1 MSQPAS
7 ICLVEDDPFMGES
20 LCDRLQLEGFAVDW
34 HTSATQALEALR
46 QHQYALIISDIR
58 LGAESGEQLFY
69 TVKAE
74 NRVLPPFLFITA
86 FGSIDTAVTL
96 LKLGAVDYITKPFDI
111 DELILKIKSLTH
123 ASARPLPN
131 DHVPELGLS
140 SQMRQIEETLPL
152 LASRNASV
160 LITGESGVGKEHVAR
175 LLHRL
180 GGPADRRP
188 FIAVN
193 CAALSISLLEAEIF
207 GYEKGAFTGALR
219 TKPGVFEQADGGTLL
234 LDEIGDMPL
243 EMQSKLLRVV
253 QERRVVR
260 VGGERE
266 LEVKVRLVCATN
278 LDLKARVGEG
288 AFREDL
294 YYRINVIHLHIPP
307 LRERRDDIPWFAQ
320 RFLDNY
326 LRDHSDES
334 TRRLDHSA
342 IQALLDHAWP
352 GNVRE
357 LKNCIERA
365 CILSQ
370 QESLTGASLLQFDED
385 ASPIDSQL
393 TEKLSERMR
402 IAEREFILGAL
413 VNHEWHI
420 IETADALGISR
431 KNLWEKMKK
440 LDLQPPQSG

>member
-1 MSQPAS
+1 MRSPAT

-34 HTSATQALEALR
+34 YTSAAKALEALR
-46 QHQYALIISDIR
+46 QRHYALVISDIR
-58 LGAESGEQLFY
+58 LGNESGEQLFY

-123 ASARPLPN
+123 ISTEPLPKG
-131 DHVPELGLS
+131 HVPELGLS

-152 LASRNASV
+152 LATRNTSV
-160 LITGESGVGKEHVAR
+160 LITGESGVGKEHVAH
-175 LLHRL
+175 LLHWL
-180 GGPADRRP
+180 GTPQERP

-193 CAALSISLLEAEIF
+193 CAALTSSLLEAEIF

-219 TKPGVFEQADGGTLL
+219 TKPGVFEQADGGTLF

-243 EMQSKLLRVV
+243 DMQSKLLRVI
-253 QERRVVR
+253 QDRRVVR

-266 LEVKVRLVCATN
+266 FEVKVRLVCATN
-278 LDLKARVGEG
+278 QDLKAKVGEG
-288 AFREDL
+288 SFREDL

-307 LRERRDDIPWFAQ
+307 LRERSDDIPWFAL
-320 RFLDNY
+320 RFLDDY
-326 LRDHSDES
+326 KREHPDES

-342 IQALLDHAWP
+342 IQGLLDHTWP

-365 CILSQ
+365 CILNR
-370 QESLTGASLLQFDED
+370 QEALTAASLLQPDD
-385 ASPIDSQL
+385 DTSVIDVPL

-402 IAEREFILGAL
+402 AAEREFILGAL
-413 VNHEWHI
+413 VNHDWHI
-420 IETADALGISR
+420 IETAEALGISR
-431 KNLWEKMKK
+431 KNLWEKMKR
-440 LDLQPPQSG
+440 LDLQSPQAG

>member
-1 MSQPAS
+1 
-7 ICLVEDDPFMGES
+7 
-20 LCDRLQLEGFAVDW
+20 
-34 HTSATQALEALR
+34 
-46 QHQYALIISDIR
+46 
-58 LGAESGEQLFY
+58 
-69 TVKAE
+69 
-74 NRVLPPFLFITA
+74 
-86 FGSIDTAVTL
+86 
-96 LKLGAVDYITKPFDI
+96 
-111 DELILKIKSLTH
+111 
-123 ASARPLPN
+123 
-131 DHVPELGLS
+131 
-140 SQMRQIEETLPL
+140 
-152 LASRNASV
+152 
-160 LITGESGVGKEHVAR
+160 
-175 LLHRL
+175 
-180 GGPADRRP
+180 
-188 FIAVN
+188 
-193 CAALSISLLEAEIF
+193 
-207 GYEKGAFTGALR
+207 
-219 TKPGVFEQADGGTLL
+219 
-234 LDEIGDMPL
+234 
-243 EMQSKLLRVV
+243 VV

-385 ASPIDSQL
+385 ASPIDNQL

-440 LDLQPPQSG
+440 LDLQPPRTG